1 MNNLNIDLIIDQIY
15 QEKRLEITKKVESFS
30 LVNVN
35 SYKDTFLE
43 LIFVILAAGTSA
55 KLALK
60 TTEILKKN
68 DFIFHSNMKDIIL
81 KLKECYR
88 FYNVR
93 GKYIYI
99 TRSYIKES
107 FDNNFNKIFAN
118 NSEHYQR
125 RNFFYSNKMI
135 QGVGMKASSHFLR
148 NIGFNDYAI
157 LDKHIIN
164 LLKECGII
172 SADIKILNE
181 KNYLRIEKILR
192 EIGAR
197 HNLNLSSLD
206 LVMWYFK
213 TGEIIK

>member
-1 MNNLNIDLIIDQIY
+1 MNKPNIDLIIDRIY
-15 QEKRLEITKKVESFS
+15 QEKRLEITRKIESFS
-30 LVNVN
+30 LTNLN
-35 SYKDTFLE
+35 NYKDIFLE

-60 TTEILKKN
+60 TTEILKKK
-68 DFIFHSNMKDIIL
+68 DFIFHSNMNEIIL
-81 KLKECYR
+81 KLKGCYR

-93 GKYIYI
+93 GRYIYT

-107 FDNNFNKIFAN
+107 YDNNFNKIFAN
-118 NSEHYQR
+118 NSGHYDR

-148 NIGFNDYAI
+148 NIGFHDYAI

-172 SADIKILNE
+172 STDIKVLNE